1 MLEERKSNNVYL
13 ILLAAI
19 VCGMG
24 LVGAVIYFGHPLAE
38 APPPAIVPP
47 VPAVETLPATPQ
59 TPEEMR
65 AENDSAVKLIGDGKI
80 DDAIEILEPLLR
92 RHPRYVTARE
102 NLCVAYNNKAVS
114 KTNSNKVC
122 LDLLRRAVSLD
133 SENSDAQSNLS
144 ALIKSTG
151 RDPLKFEDRVFMG
164 NEEARAGC
172 LYGAYVEYTAALSI
186 HNDASVTKKRDD
198 IVEKMAAS
206 SNDDK
211 NGAFYIRMAKRD
223 EAYEKKVGDNSVDF
237 AAYMMSFKNAVKDKW
252 VPPNSESSEKVEVSV
267 TISPDG
273 TLGNISV
280 TTSSGDKHADAAA
293 VEAVKALGKAE
304 PLPLRASV
312 PIDATLSFV
321 HGVSDNGTAWRSVR

>member
-1 MLEERKSNNVYL
+1 MPEERKSNSVYL
-13 ILLAAI
+13 ILLAAT
-19 VCGMG
+19 VCGIG
-24 LVGAVIYFGHPLAE
+24 LVGAVIYFGHPPAE

-47 VPAVETLPATPQ
+47 APVVEAPPAAPQ
-59 TPEEMR
+59 TAEEMR
-65 AENDSAVKLIGDGKI
+65 AENDTAVKLIGDGKI
-80 DDAIEILEPLLR
+80 DEAIGILEPLLR
-92 RHPRYVTARE
+92 HHPRYVTARE

-114 KTNSNKVC
+114 KSSSNKIC

-133 SENSDAQSNLS
+133 SENSDAQSNLN
-144 ALIKSTG
+144 ALIKGIG
-151 RDPLKFEDRVFMG
+151 RDPLKFEDRVYMG
-164 NEEARAGC
+164 DEEAKAGC

-198 IVEKMAAS
+198 IVEEMAAS

-237 AAYMMSFKNAVKDKW
+237 AAYMMSFKNAVKEKW
-252 VPPNSESSEKVEVSV
+252 VPPHPESSEKVEVSV

-280 TTSSGDKHADAAA
+280 TASSGDKLAEAAA
-293 VEAVKALGKAE
+293 IQAVKALGKAE
-304 PLPLRASV
+304 PLPLKASV
-312 PIDATLSFV
+312 PIDANLSFV
-321 HGVSDNGTAWRSVR
+321 HGVSDNGTAWTSVR